1 MHNGVILIVESGGRF
16 MLKRAASIVLLFG
29 AVLLFV
35 GAPFPSK
42 TAAQSEHTLVG
53 EWIVTS
59 SPIGNEVIS
68 RMGNSLGFP
77 EREMV
82 FEENGDIRTG
92 LVAREDVGTNVK
104 PLGVW
109 RVDGDRLS
117 ATFQLWCPNTTQPCG
132 SIIMRGR
139 FTQEGKIRGT
149 MTAFFDEADS
159 FQPTGYDTWTFSFRG
174 ERIEGG
180 GN

>member
-1 MHNGVILIVESGGRF
+1 
-16 MLKRAASIVLLFG
+16 MLKKAASIILLVC
-29 AVLLFV
+29 AVALFV

-42 TAAQSEHTLVG
+42 TSAQSENSLVG

-59 SPIGNEVIS
+59 SPIGNELIS

-77 EREMV
+77 ERDMF
-82 FEENGDIRTG
+82 FEEDGNIRTG
-92 LVAREDVGTNVK
+92 LVAREDFGISAR

-109 RVDGDRLS
+109 RVDGDRFS
-117 ATFQLWCPNTTQPCG
+117 ATFQLWCPDTTQICG
-132 SIIMRGR
+132 SIVMRGR

-149 MTAFFDEADS
+149 MTAFFDIEDS

-174 ERIEGG
+174 DRVGG
-180 GN
+180 GSN

>member
-1 MHNGVILIVESGGRF
+1 
-16 MLKRAASIVLLFG
+16 MLKKAALIISMVG
-29 AVLLFV
+29 AVVLFV
-35 GAPFPSK
+35 GAPFPPK
-42 TAAQSEHTLVG
+42 TAAQSEFTLAG

-59 SPIGNEVIS
+59 SPIGNELIS

-77 EREMV
+77 ERDMI
-82 FEENGDIRTG
+82 FEEDGSIRTG

-109 RVDGDRLS
+109 RVHGDRLS
-117 ATFQLWCPNTTQPCG
+117 ATFHLWCPDTSQPCG

-139 FTQEGKIRGT
+139 FTQDDRIRGT
-149 MTAFFDEADS
+149 MTAFFDEEDS

-174 ERIEGG
+174 ERIQGG